1 MNRIALVGL
10 ALLGAACDLPLFMVE
25 IEVPETCITRVV
37 DVEMTTPFL
46 GVDGYDELP
55 SEMAVNLS
63 GQLGTEIELEDQLVE
78 LPEEA
83 RDLLDLDVRIKL
95 VRVTPLAPHA
105 DALDGFAS
113 LSLVVNPPD
122 GSGLAPKTILA
133 FERDP
138 LTTPSGTPVE
148 ASGDEIN
155 LAEYLYAGQ
164 LTFDY
169 SLVATV
175 TLVEPWQAEVTT
187 CVSTRGKVEVSIEDI
202 QGEL

>member
-1 MNRIALVGL
+1 MNRITLVGL

-25 IEVPETCITRVV
+25 IEAPETCITRVV
-37 DVEMTTPFL
+37 DVEMTSPFL
-46 GVDGYDELP
+46 GTEGVDQLP
-55 SEMAVNLS
+55 SEMAADLS
-63 GQLGTEIELEDQLVE
+63 GQLGTTLELEDQLVE

-83 RDLLDLDVRIKL
+83 DGFLDLEVRISR
-95 VRVTPLAPHA
+95 VRIAPLAPHA

-113 LSLVVNPPD
+113 LSLVVNPPA

-169 SLVATV
+169 SLVAAV
-175 TLVEPWQAEVTT
+175 TLLEPWQAEVTT
-187 CVSTRGKVEVSIEDI
+187 CVSTRGMVEVSVEDL
-202 QGEL
+202 QDL